1 MADVLE
7 KYSLKEL
14 LHIDFRSK
22 IGREIK
28 NKSQLSVKEIKKRTL
43 RIKNGRMNTK
53 GRMSLQN

>member
-28 NKSQLSVKEIKKRTL
+28 NKVTIIRKRN
-43 RIKNGRMNTK
+43 KNVH
-53 GRMSLQN
+53 